1 MNINKEKSLKNK
13 STPYDQVENYVKPPR
28 IIREKENENFNTK
41 YESKHIILYD
51 FVAKKTRKNDIDF
64 ELDDIE
70 SVMGKPKGNFNKNEP
85 RGEREPREPKGE
97 RGFDKRD
104 RDFNDGRF
112 IKNI

>member
-1 MNINKEKSLKNK
+1 
-13 STPYDQVENYVKPPR
+13 
-28 IIREKENENFNTK
+28 
-41 YESKHIILYD
+41 
-51 FVAKKTRKNDIDF
+51 
-64 ELDDIE
+64 
-70 SVMGKPKGNFNKNEP
+70 MGKPKGNFNKNEP